1 MTAAQNPS
9 PHSDQ
14 PEQPDLFAGVTGFEA
29 YSATPPPEA
38 PRADEPLP
46 PPPEEPPAYDT
57 IPPDPEA
64 AAGILDYPVPAVW
77 DDSSAHQTWA
87 SSEGS
92 ADDLIADLNPQQR
105 AAVEHSGSPLLIVAG
120 AGSGKTA
127 VLTRRIAYLLRMRG
141 VAPGQILAIT
151 FTNKAAAEMRDRVI
165 DLVGPTA
172 TRMWVATFHSACVRI
187 LREQAHLLPGL
198 NTNFTIYDADDS
210 KRLLG
215 MIAKDLQI
223 NAQKF
228 PPRLLA
234 AAISAL
240 KTELTDPDAA
250 SDEAAAT
257 RNPFD
262 RTIAEV
268 YTEYQRRLRA
278 ANALDFD
285 DLIGETVRVFTTHP
299 EIAAY
304 YRKRFRHVLI
314 DEYQDTN
321 HAQYVLIST
330 LVGIGSDASELSV
343 VGDSDQSIYAF
354 RGATIRN
361 IEEFERDYPQARTI
375 LLEQNYRSTQNIL
388 SAANAVISHNHGRR
402 EKKLWTDHGAGAKI
416 TGYVAD
422 NEHDEARFIATEIDA
437 LFDTGVGY
445 GDIAVM
451 YRTNNS
457 SRAIEEVFIRTGI
470 PYKVVGGTRFY
481 ERKEIRDLIAYL
493 RVLDNPTDE
502 ISLRRIINTPR
513 RGIGDRAIATVNL
526 YAENFGMSFAD
537 ALVDAAHGKVTALGT
552 RAKNAIAAF
561 LELMDGLRADAAE
574 ATNAIT
580 GLPDIGVVVSRILDA
595 TGYKAELEASTDP
608 QDGAR
613 LDNLNELV
621 SVAREFSSEAA
632 NLMAYAAMGAGT
644 GAGVEGNDL
653 AEPMV
658 GEPQTGSIH
667 AFLEKVSLVADSDQL
682 PDDSTNVVTLM
693 TLHTAKGLEFP
704 VVFLIGWED
713 GQFPHLRALGDP
725 QELAEERR
733 LAYVGITRA
742 RETLYLTRAMLRA
755 SWGNV
760 VANPASRFLEDIPE
774 TLMYWRREE
783 PGVGGWDDDWG
794 ASGWSSGS
802 FVGGYGGYG
811 GYGGSGGSGGSGGAG
826 GAGGYSGRKSG
837 GSYRK
842 PKTSRSSRSSTP
854 AANLYL
860 EVGDKV
866 NHDKYGLGT
875 VQSVDGSGPHT
886 SVTIDFGSAGTVK
899 LMLIGGVPLEK
910 L

>member
-38 PRADEPLP
+38 PRDDEPLP

-64 AAGILDYPVPAVW
+64 AAGILDYSVSAAW
-77 DDSSAHQTWA
+77 DDLPAHQPWA
-87 SSEGS
+87 SAEGS

-285 DLIGETVRVFTTHP
+285 DLIGETVRVFITHP

-330 LVGIGSDASELSV
+330 LVGTGSDASELSV

-437 LFDTGVGY
+437 LFDMGVGY

-526 YAENFGMSFAD
+526 YAESFGMSFAD

-644 GAGVEGNDL
+644 GAGVEGNDP

-658 GEPQTGSIH
+658 GEPQPGSIH

-755 SWGNV
+755 SWGNA

-774 TLMYWRREE
+774 KLMYWRREE
-783 PGVGGWDDDWG
+783 PGAGGWDDDWG
-794 ASGWSSGS
+794 GGS

-811 GYGGSGGSGGSGGAG
+811 GHSGFG
-826 GAGGYSGRKSG
+826 GAGGYSGRKPG

-842 PKTSRSSRSSTP
+842 PKTPRSSRSSTP
-854 AANLYL
+854 AANLHL

>member
-64 AAGILDYPVPAVW
+64 AAGILDYSVPAAW
-77 DDSSAHQTWA
+77 DELPAHQPWA
-87 SSEGS
+87 NAEGD

-240 KTELTDPDAA
+240 KTELIDPDAA

-330 LVGIGSDASELSV
+330 LVGTGSDASELSV

-513 RGIGDRAIATVNL
+513 RGIGDRAIANVNL

-632 NLMAYAAMGAGT
+632 NLMAYAAMGAG
-644 GAGVEGNDL
+644 VEGDDPATL
-653 AEPMV
+653 MV
-658 GEPQTGSIH
+658 GEPQPGSIH

-742 RETLYLTRAMLRA
+742 RQTLYLTRAMLRA
-755 SWGNV
+755 SWGNA

-774 TLMYWRREE
+774 KLMHWRREE
-783 PGVGGWDDDWG
+783 PGAGSWDDDWG
-794 ASGWSSGS
+794 ASGWGGGS

-811 GYGGSGGSGGSGGAG
+811 GYGGSGG
-826 GAGGYSGRKSG
+826 AGGYSGRKPG

-842 PKTSRSSRSSTP
+842 PKTPRSSRSSTP
-854 AANLYL
+854 ATNLHL

-875 VQSVDGSGPHT
+875 VQSVDGSGIHT

>member
-632 NLMAYAAMGAGT
+632 NLMAYAAMGAG
-644 GAGVEGNDL
+644 VEGNDP

-658 GEPQTGSIH
+658 GEPQPGSIH

-755 SWGNV
+755 SWGNA

-774 TLMYWRREE
+774 KLMYWRREE

-811 GYGGSGGSGGSGGAG
+811 GYGGSGGTG

-842 PKTSRSSRSSTP
+842 PKTPRSSRLSTP

>member
-64 AAGILDYPVPAVW
+64 AAGILDYPVPAAW
-77 DDSSAHQTWA
+77 DNLSAHQPWA

-330 LVGIGSDASELSV
+330 LVGTGSDASELSV

-437 LFDTGVGY
+437 LFDMGVGY

-644 GAGVEGNDL
+644 GTGVEGNDP

-658 GEPQTGSIH
+658 GEPQPGSIH

-733 LAYVGITRA
+733 LAYVGLTRA
-742 RETLYLTRAMLRA
+742 LETLYLTRAMLRA
-755 SWGNV
+755 SWGNA

-774 TLMYWRREE
+774 KLMYWRREE
-783 PGVGGWDDDWG
+783 PGAGGWDDEWG
-794 ASGWSSGS
+794 GGS

-811 GYGGSGGSGGSGGAG
+811 GHSGFG
-826 GAGGYSGRKSG
+826 GAGGYSGRKPG

-842 PKTSRSSRSSTP
+842 PKTPRSSRSSTP
-854 AANLYL
+854 AANLHL

>member
-64 AAGILDYPVPAVW
+64 AAGILDYSVPAAW
-77 DDSSAHQTWA
+77 DDLPARQPWGSA
-87 SSEGS
+87 ERS

-240 KTELTDPDAA
+240 KTELIDPDAA

-285 DLIGETVRVFTTHP
+285 DLIGETVRVFTAHP

-330 LVGIGSDASELSV
+330 LVGTGSDASELSV

-513 RGIGDRAIATVNL
+513 RGIGDRAIANVNL

-595 TGYKAELEASTDP
+595 TGYKAELETSTDP

-632 NLMAYAAMGAGT
+632 NLMAYAAMGAG
-644 GAGVEGNDL
+644 VEGDDPATL
-653 AEPMV
+653 MV
-658 GEPQTGSIH
+658 GEPQPGSIH

-742 RETLYLTRAMLRA
+742 RQTLYLTRAMLRA
-755 SWGNV
+755 SWGNA

-774 TLMYWRREE
+774 KLMHWRREE
-783 PGVGGWDDDWG
+783 PGAGSWDDDWG
-794 ASGWSSGS
+794 ASGWGGGS
-802 FVGGYGGYG
+802 FVGGYGSYG
-811 GYGGSGGSGGSGGAG
+811 GYGGSG
-826 GAGGYSGRKSG
+826 GAGGYSGRKPG

-842 PKTSRSSRSSTP
+842 PKTPRSSRSSTP
-854 AANLYL
+854 ATNLHL

-875 VQSVDGSGPHT
+875 VQSVDGSGIHT

>member
-644 GAGVEGNDL
+644 GAGVEGNDP

-658 GEPQTGSIH
+658 GEPQPGSIH

-755 SWGNV
+755 SWGNA

-774 TLMYWRREE
+774 KLMYWRREE
-783 PGVGGWDDDWG
+783 PGAGGWDDDWG
-794 ASGWSSGS
+794 GGS

-811 GYGGSGGSGGSGGAG
+811 GHSGSG
-826 GAGGYSGRKSG
+826 GAGGYSGRKPG

-842 PKTSRSSRSSTP
+842 PKTPRSSRSSTP
-854 AANLYL
+854 AANLHL

>member
-330 LVGIGSDASELSV
+330 LVGTGSDASELSV

-437 LFDTGVGY
+437 LFDMGVGY

-644 GAGVEGNDL
+644 GAGVEGNDP

-658 GEPQTGSIH
+658 GEPQPGSIH

-755 SWGNV
+755 SWGNA

-774 TLMYWRREE
+774 KLMYWRREE

-794 ASGWSSGS
+794 ASGWSGGS

-811 GYGGSGGSGGSGGAG
+811 GYSGSG
-826 GAGGYSGRKSG
+826 GAGGYSGRKPG

-842 PKTSRSSRSSTP
+842 PKIPRSSRSSTP
-854 AANLYL
+854 AANLHL

>member
-437 LFDTGVGY
+437 LFDMGVGY

-632 NLMAYAAMGAGT
+632 NLMAYAAMGAG
-644 GAGVEGNDL
+644 VEGNDP

-658 GEPQTGSIH
+658 GEPQPGSIH

-755 SWGNV
+755 SWGNA

-774 TLMYWRREE
+774 KLMYWRREE

-794 ASGWSSGS
+794 ASGWGGGS

-811 GYGGSGGSGGSGGAG
+811 GYGGSGG
-826 GAGGYSGRKSG
+826 YSGRKSG

-842 PKTSRSSRSSTP
+842 PKIPRSSRSSTP
-854 AANLYL
+854 AANLHL

>member
-437 LFDTGVGY
+437 LFDMGVGY

-644 GAGVEGNDL
+644 GTGVEGNDP

-658 GEPQTGSIH
+658 GEPQPGSIH

-755 SWGNV
+755 SWGNA

-774 TLMYWRREE
+774 KLMYWRREE

-794 ASGWSSGS
+794 GGS

-811 GYGGSGGSGGSGGAG
+811 GYSGSGGAG

-842 PKTSRSSRSSTP
+842 PKTPRSSRSSTP
-854 AANLYL
+854 AANLHL

-886 SVTIDFGSAGTVK
+886 SVTMDFGSAGTVK

>member
-29 YSATPPPEA
+29 YSATPPPEE
-38 PRADEPLP
+38 PRDDEPLP

-64 AAGILDYPVPAVW
+64 AAGILDYPVPAAW
-77 DDSSAHQTWA
+77 DELPAHQPWA
-87 SSEGS
+87 SAEGS

-330 LVGIGSDASELSV
+330 LVGTGSDASELSV

-632 NLMAYAAMGAGT
+632 NLMAYAAMGAG
-644 GAGVEGNDL
+644 VEGDDP
-653 AEPMV
+653 AEQVV
-658 GEPQTGSIH
+658 GEPQPGSIH

-755 SWGNV
+755 SWGNA

-774 TLMYWRREE
+774 KLMHWRREE
-783 PGVGGWDDDWG
+783 PGAGGWDDDWG
-794 ASGWSSGS
+794 ASGWGGGS

-811 GYGGSGGSGGSGGAG
+811 G
-826 GAGGYSGRKSG
+826 AGGYSGRKPG

-842 PKTSRSSRSSTP
+842 PKTPRTSRSSTP
-854 AANLYL
+854 AANLHL

>member
-330 LVGIGSDASELSV
+330 LVGTGPDASELSV

-632 NLMAYAAMGAGT
+632 NLMAYAAMGAG
-644 GAGVEGNDL
+644 VEGSDP

-658 GEPQTGSIH
+658 GEPQPGSIH

-755 SWGNV
+755 SWGNA

-783 PGVGGWDDDWG
+783 PGAGGWDDDWG
-794 ASGWSSGS
+794 ASGWGGGS
-802 FVGGYGGYG
+802 FVGGYGGYE
-811 GYGGSGGSGGSGGAG
+811 GYGGS
-826 GAGGYSGRKSG
+826 GGYSGRKSG

-842 PKTSRSSRSSTP
+842 PKTPRSSRSSTP
-854 AANLYL
+854 AANLHL

>member
-64 AAGILDYPVPAVW
+64 AAGILDYPVPAAW
-77 DDSSAHQTWA
+77 DDSSAHQPWA

-644 GAGVEGNDL
+644 GAGVEGNDP

-658 GEPQTGSIH
+658 GEPQPGSIH

-755 SWGNV
+755 SWGNA

-774 TLMYWRREE
+774 KLMYWRREE

-811 GYGGSGGSGGSGGAG
+811 GYGGSGGTG
-826 GAGGYSGRKSG
+826 GAGGYSGRESG

-842 PKTSRSSRSSTP
+842 PKTPRSSRSSTP
-854 AANLYL
+854 AANLHL

>member
-38 PRADEPLP
+38 LRDDEPLP

-64 AAGILDYPVPAVW
+64 AAGILDYPVPAAW
-77 DDSSAHQTWA
+77 DDLSAHQPWA
-87 SSEGS
+87 SAEGS

-165 DLVGPTA
+165 DLVGSTA

-330 LVGIGSDASELSV
+330 LVGTGSDASELSV

-644 GAGVEGNDL
+644 GAGVEGNDP

-658 GEPQTGSIH
+658 GEPQPGSIH

-755 SWGNV
+755 SWGNA

-774 TLMYWRREE
+774 KLMYWRREE
-783 PGVGGWDDDWG
+783 PGAGGWDDDWG
-794 ASGWSSGS
+794 GGS

-811 GYGGSGGSGGSGGAG
+811 GYGGHSGFG
-826 GAGGYSGRKSG
+826 GAGGYSGRKPG

-842 PKTSRSSRSSTP
+842 PKTPRSSRSSTP
-854 AANLYL
+854 AANLHL

>member
-250 SDEAAAT
+250 SDEVAAT

-632 NLMAYAAMGAGT
+632 NLMAYAAMGAG
-644 GAGVEGNDL
+644 VEGNDP

-658 GEPQTGSIH
+658 GEPQPGSIH

-755 SWGNV
+755 SWGNA

-783 PGVGGWDDDWG
+783 PGAGGWDDDWG
-794 ASGWSSGS
+794 ASGWGGGS

-811 GYGGSGGSGGSGGAG
+811 GYGGSGG
-826 GAGGYSGRKSG
+826 YSGRKSG

-842 PKTSRSSRSSTP
+842 PKIPRSSRSSTP
-854 AANLYL
+854 AANLHL

>member
-330 LVGIGSDASELSV
+330 LVGTGPDASELSV

-422 NEHDEARFIATEIDA
+422 NEHDEARFVATEIDA

-561 LELMDGLRADAAE
+561 LELMDGLRVDAAE

-644 GAGVEGNDL
+644 GAGVEGNDP

-658 GEPQTGSIH
+658 GEPQPGSIH

-742 RETLYLTRAMLRA
+742 RQTLYLTRAMLRA
-755 SWGNV
+755 SWGNA

-774 TLMYWRREE
+774 KLMHWRREE
-783 PGVGGWDDDWG
+783 PGAGSWDDDWG
-794 ASGWSSGS
+794 ASGWGGGS

-811 GYGGSGGSGGSGGAG
+811 GYGGSGG
-826 GAGGYSGRKSG
+826 YSGRKPG

-842 PKTSRSSRSSTP
+842 PKTPRSSRSSTP
-854 AANLYL
+854 ATNLHL

-875 VQSVDGSGPHT
+875 VQSVDGSGIHT

>member
-77 DDSSAHQTWA
+77 DDSSARQTWA

-330 LVGIGSDASELSV
+330 LVGTGPDASELSV

-632 NLMAYAAMGAGT
+632 NLMAYAAMGAG
-644 GAGVEGNDL
+644 VEGSDP

-658 GEPQTGSIH
+658 GEPQPGSIH

-755 SWGNV
+755 SWGNA

-783 PGVGGWDDDWG
+783 PGAGGWDDDWG
-794 ASGWSSGS
+794 ASGWGGGS
-802 FVGGYGGYG
+802 FVGGYGGYE
-811 GYGGSGGSGGSGGAG
+811 GYGGS
-826 GAGGYSGRKSG
+826 GGYSGRKSG

-842 PKTSRSSRSSTP
+842 PKTPRSSRSSTP
-854 AANLYL
+854 AANLHL